1 MSVRERERERERE
14 MRIFVGKREKE
25 RERENM
31 RNEMSACVGR
41 LGLWLIFIDRGM
53 RRE

>member
-41 LGLWLIFIDRGM
+41 LGLLIFIDRGM